1 MFVYLYVNY
10 NAKNIKY
17 KIDINCLINYSYGMK
32 YLAKYIKPYLIGLL
46 ALLFLV
52 WGQSYVNLILPDY
65 TAKIIDQGIT
75 LKNINIIWSEGIKML
90 LFTILGGLCTIL
102 IGFNAAKISAG
113 FAKRLRQATFNKI
126 EKFSLN
132 EFNVFSSSSLIT
144 RATND
149 IQQVQNV
156 LSMILRMSLLAPFM
170 GIGAIVKAYHL
181 APGMSWITLTA
192 VGVLAIMMTVLFL
205 IAIPKFTII
214 QKIVDQLGLQMR
226 EMLTGIRVIRAY
238 NNDRRQQLKFDKT
251 NSESMN
257 LNILI
262 NRLMSMMQ
270 PVMTLIMGLSTIAVV
285 WVGAYLIESGNLQI
299 GNILALT
306 QYVSQA
312 IMAFLMISII
322 FIMIPRAAVSVR
334 RINEILS
341 TVPEINDPAE
351 PKKPTEKING
361 LLEFNKVNFSYTG
374 SEQAVLSDISF
385 TARPGQTTAII
396 GGTGSGKTTLLN
408 LIPRL
413 YDVTGGSITIDGI
426 DIRDLSQHELHNYI
440 GYVPQ
445 KASLFSGTIKSNIAY
460 GRPDADLAEI
470 TEAAITAQ
478 AKEFI
483 ASSSDGL
490 DSAIAQAGNNISG
503 GQKQRLAIAR
513 ALVKKPPIFLFDD
526 SFSALD
532 FKTDAALRRA
542 LEKNLKTS
550 TIIIVAQRISTIMQ
564 ADNIIVLDNGKIVG
578 QGKHRDLL
586 TSSSVYREIAESQLS
601 ASELKEK

>member
-1 MFVYLYVNY
+1 
-10 NAKNIKY
+10 
-17 KIDINCLINYSYGMK
+17 MK

-46 ALLFLV
+46 ALLFFV

-65 TAKIIDQGIT
+65 TAKIIDQGII
-75 LKNINIIWSEGIKML
+75 LKNINIIWSEGTKML
-90 LFTILGGLCTIL
+90 LLTILGGLCTI
-102 IGFNAAKISAG
+102 AAKVSAG
-113 FAKRLRQATFNKI
+113 FAKRLRKAVFDKI
-126 EKFSLN
+126 ERFSLN
-132 EFNVFSSSSLIT
+132 EFNIFSSSSLIT

-149 IQQVQNV
+149 VQQIQNV
-156 LSMILRMSLLAPFM
+156 LSLMLRMSLLAPFM
-170 GIGAIVKAYHL
+170 GIGAIIKVYQL
-181 APGMSWITLTA
+181 APSLSWIILTA
-192 VGVLAIMMTVLFL
+192 ICVLALMITILFL

-214 QKIVDQLGLQMR
+214 QKMVDKLGLQIR

-238 NNDRRQQLKFDKT
+238 NNDQKQQLKFDKT
-251 NSESMN
+251 NTELMN

-262 NRLMSMMQ
+262 NRLISMMQ
-270 PVMTLIMGLSTIAVV
+270 PAMTLIMGLSAVAV
-285 WVGAYLIESGNLQI
+285 IWAGAYLVASGHLQI
-299 GNILALT
+299 GSILALT

-322 FIMIPRAAVSVR
+322 FIIIPRATVSVR

-341 TVPEINDPAE
+341 IIPEINDPAE
-351 PKKPTEKING
+351 PKHLTEKIHG
-361 LLEFNKVNFSYTG
+361 LLEFKKVDFSYKG

-385 TARPGQTTAII
+385 IAYPGQTTAII

-413 YDVTGGSITIDGI
+413 YDVTGGAITIDGI
-426 DIRDLSQHELHNYI
+426 DIRDLPQHELREYI

-445 KASLFSGTIKSNIAY
+445 KASLFSGTIKSNVAY
-460 GRPDADLAEI
+460 GRPSASLTEI
-470 TEAAITAQ
+470 TEAINTAQ
-478 AKEFI
+478 AAEFI
-483 ASSSDGL
+483 NDLADGL
-490 DSAIAQAGNNISG
+490 DSAIAQAGNNVSG

-532 FKTDAALRRA
+532 FKTDAALRQA
-542 LEKNLKTS
+542 LQNNLKTS

-578 QGKHRDLL
+578 QGKHQDLL
-586 TSSSVYREIAESQLS
+586 TSSAVYREIAESQLS
-601 ASELKEK
+601 ATELKKK

>member
-1 MFVYLYVNY
+1 
-10 NAKNIKY
+10 
-17 KIDINCLINYSYGMK
+17 MK

-46 ALLFLV
+46 ALLFFV

-65 TAKIIDQGIT
+65 TAKIIDQGII
-75 LKNINIIWSEGIKML
+75 LKNINIIWSEGTKML
-90 LFTILGGLCTIL
+90 LLTILGGLCTIL
-102 IGFNAAKISAG
+102 IGFIAAKVSAG
-113 FAKRLRQATFNKI
+113 FAKRLRKAVFDKI
-126 EKFSLN
+126 ERFSLN
-132 EFNVFSSSSLIT
+132 EFNIFSSSSLIT

-149 IQQVQNV
+149 VQQIQNV
-156 LSMILRMSLLAPFM
+156 LSLMLRMSLLAPFM
-170 GIGAIVKAYHL
+170 GIGAIIKVYQL
-181 APGMSWITLTA
+181 APSLSWIILTA
-192 VGVLAIMMTVLFL
+192 ICVLALMITILFL

-214 QKIVDQLGLQMR
+214 QKMVDKLGLQIR

-238 NNDRRQQLKFDKT
+238 NNDQKQQLKFDKT
-251 NSESMN
+251 NTELMN

-262 NRLMSMMQ
+262 NRLISMMQ
-270 PVMTLIMGLSTIAVV
+270 PAMTLIMGLSAVAV
-285 WVGAYLIESGNLQI
+285 IWAGAYLVASGHLQI
-299 GNILALT
+299 GSILALT

-322 FIMIPRAAVSVR
+322 FIIIPRATVSVR

-341 TVPEINDPAE
+341 IIPEINDPAE
-351 PKKPTEKING
+351 PKHLTEKIHG
-361 LLEFNKVNFSYTG
+361 LLEFKKVDFSYKG

-385 TARPGQTTAII
+385 IAYPGQTTAII

-413 YDVTGGSITIDGI
+413 YDVTGGAITIDGI
-426 DIRDLSQHELHNYI
+426 DIRDLPQHELREYI

-445 KASLFSGTIKSNIAY
+445 KASLFSGTIKSNVAY
-460 GRPDADLAEI
+460 GRPSASLTEI
-470 TEAAITAQ
+470 TEAINTAQ
-478 AKEFI
+478 AAEFI
-483 ASSSDGL
+483 NDLADGL
-490 DSAIAQAGNNISG
+490 DSAIAQAGNNVSG

-532 FKTDAALRRA
+532 FKTDAALRQA
-542 LEKNLKTS
+542 LQNNLKTS

-578 QGKHRDLL
+578 QGKHQDLL
-586 TSSSVYREIAESQLS
+586 TSSAVYREIAESQLS
-601 ASELKEK
+601 ATELKKK

>member
-1 MFVYLYVNY
+1 
-10 NAKNIKY
+10 
-17 KIDINCLINYSYGMK
+17 MK

-46 ALLFLV
+46 ALLFFV

-65 TAKIIDQGIT
+65 TAKIIDQGII
-75 LKNINIIWSEGIKML
+75 LKNINIIWSEGTKML
-90 LFTILGGLCTIL
+90 LLTILGGLCTIL
-102 IGFNAAKISAG
+102 IGFIAAKVSAG
-113 FAKRLRQATFNKI
+113 FAKRLRKAVFDKI
-126 EKFSLN
+126 ERFSLN
-132 EFNVFSSSSLIT
+132 EFNIFSSSSLIT

-149 IQQVQNV
+149 VQQIQNV
-156 LSMILRMSLLAPFM
+156 LSMMLRMSLLAPFM
-170 GIGAIVKAYHL
+170 GIGAIIKVYQL
-181 APGMSWITLTA
+181 APSLSWIILTA
-192 VGVLAIMMTVLFL
+192 ICVLALMITILFL

-214 QKIVDQLGLQMR
+214 QKMVDKLGLQIR

-238 NNDRRQQLKFDKT
+238 NNDQKQQLKFDKT
-251 NSESMN
+251 NTELMN

-262 NRLMSMMQ
+262 NRLISMMQ
-270 PVMTLIMGLSTIAVV
+270 PAMTLIMGLSAVAV
-285 WVGAYLIESGNLQI
+285 IWAGAYLVASGHLQI
-299 GNILALT
+299 GSILALT

-322 FIMIPRAAVSVR
+322 FIIIPRATVSVR

-341 TVPEINDPAE
+341 IIPEINDPAE
-351 PKKPTEKING
+351 PKHLTEKIHG
-361 LLEFNKVNFSYTG
+361 LLEFKKVDFSYKG

-385 TARPGQTTAII
+385 IAYPGQTTAII

-413 YDVTGGSITIDGI
+413 YDVTGGAITIDGI
-426 DIRDLSQHELHNYI
+426 DIRDLPQHELREYI

-445 KASLFSGTIKSNIAY
+445 KASLFSGTIKSNVAY
-460 GRPDADLAEI
+460 GRPSASLTEI
-470 TEAAITAQ
+470 TEAINTAQ
-478 AKEFI
+478 AAEFI
-483 ASSSDGL
+483 NDLADGL
-490 DSAIAQAGNNISG
+490 DSAIAQAGNNVSG

-532 FKTDAALRRA
+532 FKTDAALRQA
-542 LEKNLKTS
+542 LQNNLKTS

-578 QGKHRDLL
+578 QGKHQDLL
-586 TSSSVYREIAESQLS
+586 TSSAVYREIAESQLS
-601 ASELKEK
+601 ATELKKK

>member
-1 MFVYLYVNY
+1 
-10 NAKNIKY
+10 
-17 KIDINCLINYSYGMK
+17 MK

-46 ALLFLV
+46 ALLFFV

-65 TAKIIDQGIT
+65 TAKIIDQGIM
-75 LKNINIIWSEGIKML
+75 LKNINIIWSEGTKML
-90 LFTILGGLCTIL
+90 LLTILGGLCTIL
-102 IGFNAAKISAG
+102 IGFIAAKVSAG
-113 FAKRLRQATFNKI
+113 FAKRLRKAVFDKI
-126 EKFSLN
+126 ERFSLN
-132 EFNVFSSSSLIT
+132 EFNIFSSSSLIT

-149 IQQVQNV
+149 VQQIQNV
-156 LSMILRMSLLAPFM
+156 LSMMLRMSLLAPFM
-170 GIGAIVKAYHL
+170 GIGAIIKVYQL
-181 APGMSWITLTA
+181 APSLSWIILTA
-192 VGVLAIMMTVLFL
+192 ICVLALMITILFL

-214 QKIVDQLGLQMR
+214 QKMVDKLGLQIR

-238 NNDRRQQLKFDKT
+238 NNDQKQQLKFDKT
-251 NSESMN
+251 NTELMN

-262 NRLMSMMQ
+262 NRLISMMQ
-270 PVMTLIMGLSTIAVV
+270 PAMTLIMGLSAVAV
-285 WVGAYLIESGNLQI
+285 IWAGAYLVASGHLQI
-299 GNILALT
+299 GSILALT

-322 FIMIPRAAVSVR
+322 FIIIPRATVSVR

-341 TVPEINDPAE
+341 IIPEINDPAE
-351 PKKPTEKING
+351 PKHLTEKIHG
-361 LLEFNKVNFSYTG
+361 LLEFKKVDFSYKG

-385 TARPGQTTAII
+385 IAYPGQTTAII

-413 YDVTGGSITIDGI
+413 YDVTGDAITIDGI
-426 DIRDLSQHELHNYI
+426 DIRDLPQHELREYI

-445 KASLFSGTIKSNIAY
+445 KASLFSGTIKSNVAY
-460 GRPDADLAEI
+460 GRPSASLTEI
-470 TEAAITAQ
+470 TEAINTAQ
-478 AKEFI
+478 AAEFI
-483 ASSSDGL
+483 NDLADGL
-490 DSAIAQAGNNISG
+490 DSAIAQAGNNVSG

-532 FKTDAALRRA
+532 FKTDAALRQA
-542 LEKNLKTS
+542 LQNNLKTS

-578 QGKHRDLL
+578 QGKHQDLL
-586 TSSSVYREIAESQLS
+586 TSSAVYREIAESQLS
-601 ASELKEK
+601 ATELKKK

>member
-1 MFVYLYVNY
+1 
-10 NAKNIKY
+10 
-17 KIDINCLINYSYGMK
+17 MK

-46 ALLFLV
+46 ALLFFV

-65 TAKIIDQGIT
+65 TAKIIDQGII
-75 LKNINIIWSEGIKML
+75 LKNINIIWSEGTKML
-90 LFTILGGLCTIL
+90 LLTILGGLCTIL
-102 IGFNAAKISAG
+102 IGFIAAKVSAG
-113 FAKRLRQATFNKI
+113 FAKRLRKAVFDKI
-126 EKFSLN
+126 ERFSLN
-132 EFNVFSSSSLIT
+132 EFNIFSSSSLIT

-149 IQQVQNV
+149 VQQIQNV
-156 LSMILRMSLLAPFM
+156 LSMMLRMSLLAPFM
-170 GIGAIVKAYHL
+170 GIGAIIKVYQL
-181 APGMSWITLTA
+181 APSLSWIILTA
-192 VGVLAIMMTVLFL
+192 ICVLALMITILFL

-214 QKIVDQLGLQMR
+214 QKMVDKLGLQIR

-238 NNDRRQQLKFDKT
+238 NNDQKQQLKFDKT
-251 NSESMN
+251 NTELMN

-262 NRLMSMMQ
+262 NRLISMMQ
-270 PVMTLIMGLSTIAVV
+270 PAMTLIMGLSAVAV
-285 WVGAYLIESGNLQI
+285 IWAGAYLVASGHLQI
-299 GNILALT
+299 GSILALT

-322 FIMIPRAAVSVR
+322 FIIIPRATVSVR

-341 TVPEINDPAE
+341 IIPEINDPAE
-351 PKKPTEKING
+351 PKHLTEKIHG
-361 LLEFNKVNFSYTG
+361 LLEFKKVDFSYKG

-385 TARPGQTTAII
+385 IAYPGQTTAII

-413 YDVTGGSITIDGI
+413 YDVTGGAITIDGI
-426 DIRDLSQHELHNYI
+426 DIRDLSQHELREYI

-445 KASLFSGTIKSNIAY
+445 KASLFSGTIKSNVAY
-460 GRPDADLAEI
+460 GRPNASLTEI
-470 TEAAITAQ
+470 TEAINTAQ
-478 AKEFI
+478 AAEFI
-483 ASSSDGL
+483 NGLADGL
-490 DSAIAQAGNNISG
+490 DSAIAQAGNNVSG

-532 FKTDAALRRA
+532 FKTDAALRQA
-542 LEKNLKTS
+542 LQNNLKTS

-578 QGKHRDLL
+578 QGKHQDLL
-586 TSSSVYREIAESQLS
+586 TSSAVYREIAESQLS
-601 ASELKEK
+601 ATELKKK

>member
-1 MFVYLYVNY
+1 
-10 NAKNIKY
+10 
-17 KIDINCLINYSYGMK
+17 MK

-46 ALLFLV
+46 ALLFFV

-65 TAKIIDQGIT
+65 TAKIIDQGII
-75 LKNINIIWSEGIKML
+75 LKNINIIWSEGTKML
-90 LFTILGGLCTIL
+90 LLTILGGLCTIL
-102 IGFNAAKISAG
+102 IGFIAAKVSAG
-113 FAKRLRQATFNKI
+113 FAKRLRKAVFDKI
-126 EKFSLN
+126 ERFSLN
-132 EFNVFSSSSLIT
+132 EFNIFSSSSLIT

-149 IQQVQNV
+149 VQQIQNV
-156 LSMILRMSLLAPFM
+156 LSMMLRMSLLAPFM
-170 GIGAIVKAYHL
+170 GIGAIIKVYQL
-181 APGMSWITLTA
+181 APSLSWIILTA
-192 VGVLAIMMTVLFL
+192 ICVLALMITILFL

-214 QKIVDQLGLQMR
+214 QKMVDKLGLQIR

-238 NNDRRQQLKFDKT
+238 NNDQKQQLKFDKT
-251 NSESMN
+251 NTELMN

-262 NRLMSMMQ
+262 NRLISMMQ
-270 PVMTLIMGLSTIAVV
+270 PAMTLIMGLSAVAV
-285 WVGAYLIESGNLQI
+285 IWAGAYLVASGHLQI
-299 GNILALT
+299 GSILALT

-322 FIMIPRAAVSVR
+322 FIIIPRATVSVR

-341 TVPEINDPAE
+341 IIPEINDPAE
-351 PKKPTEKING
+351 LKHLTEKIHG
-361 LLEFNKVNFSYTG
+361 LLEFKKVDFSYKG

-385 TARPGQTTAII
+385 IAYPGQTTAII

-413 YDVTGGSITIDGI
+413 YDVTGGAITIDGI
-426 DIRDLSQHELHNYI
+426 DIRDLPQHELREYI

-445 KASLFSGTIKSNIAY
+445 KASLFSGTIKSNVAY
-460 GRPDADLAEI
+460 GRPSASLTEI
-470 TEAAITAQ
+470 TEAINTAQ
-478 AKEFI
+478 AAEFI
-483 ASSSDGL
+483 NDLADGL
-490 DSAIAQAGNNISG
+490 DSAIAQAGNNVSG

-532 FKTDAALRRA
+532 FKTDAALRQA
-542 LEKNLKTS
+542 LQNNLKTS

-578 QGKHRDLL
+578 QGKHQDLL
-586 TSSSVYREIAESQLS
+586 TSSAVYREIAESQLS
-601 ASELKEK
+601 ATELKKK

>member
-1 MFVYLYVNY
+1 
-10 NAKNIKY
+10 
-17 KIDINCLINYSYGMK
+17 MK

-46 ALLFLV
+46 ALLFFV

-65 TAKIIDQGIT
+65 TAKIIDQGII
-75 LKNINIIWSEGIKML
+75 LKNINIIWSEGTKML
-90 LFTILGGLCTIL
+90 LLTILGGLCTIL
-102 IGFNAAKISAG
+102 IGFIAAKVSAG
-113 FAKRLRQATFNKI
+113 FAKQLRKAVFDKI
-126 EKFSLN
+126 ERFSLN
-132 EFNVFSSSSLIT
+132 EFNIFSSSSLIT

-149 IQQVQNV
+149 VQQIQNV
-156 LSMILRMSLLAPFM
+156 LSLMLRMSLLAPFM
-170 GIGAIVKAYHL
+170 GIGAIIKVYQL
-181 APGMSWITLTA
+181 APSLSWIILTA
-192 VGVLAIMMTVLFL
+192 ICVLALMITILFL

-214 QKIVDQLGLQMR
+214 QKMVDKLGLQIR

-238 NNDRRQQLKFDKT
+238 NNDQKQQLKFDKT
-251 NSESMN
+251 NTELMN

-262 NRLMSMMQ
+262 NRLISMMQ
-270 PVMTLIMGLSTIAVV
+270 PAMTLIMGLSAVAV
-285 WVGAYLIESGNLQI
+285 IWAGAYLVASGHLQI
-299 GNILALT
+299 GSILALT

-322 FIMIPRAAVSVR
+322 FIIIPRATVSVR

-341 TVPEINDPAE
+341 IIPEINDPAE
-351 PKKPTEKING
+351 PKHLTEKIHG
-361 LLEFNKVNFSYTG
+361 LLEFKKVDFSYKG

-385 TARPGQTTAII
+385 IAYPGQTTAII

-413 YDVTGGSITIDGI
+413 YDVTGGAITIDGI
-426 DIRDLSQHELHNYI
+426 DIRDLPQHELREYI

-445 KASLFSGTIKSNIAY
+445 KASLFSGTIKSNVAY
-460 GRPDADLAEI
+460 GRPSASLTEI
-470 TEAAITAQ
+470 TEAINTAQ
-478 AKEFI
+478 AAEFI
-483 ASSSDGL
+483 NDLADGL
-490 DSAIAQAGNNISG
+490 DSAIAQAGNNVSG

-532 FKTDAALRRA
+532 FKTDAALRQA
-542 LEKNLKTS
+542 LQNNLKTS

-578 QGKHRDLL
+578 QGKHQDLL
-586 TSSSVYREIAESQLS
+586 TSSAVYREIAESQLS
-601 ASELKEK
+601 ATELKKK

>member
-1 MFVYLYVNY
+1 
-10 NAKNIKY
+10 
-17 KIDINCLINYSYGMK
+17 MK

-46 ALLFLV
+46 ALLFFV

-65 TAKIIDQGIT
+65 TAKIIDQGIM
-75 LKNINIIWSEGIKML
+75 LKNINIIWSEGTKML
-90 LFTILGGLCTIL
+90 LLTILGGLCTIL
-102 IGFNAAKISAG
+102 IGFIAAKVSAG
-113 FAKRLRQATFNKI
+113 FAKRLRKAVFDKI
-126 EKFSLN
+126 ERFSLN
-132 EFNVFSSSSLIT
+132 EFNIFSSSSLIT

-149 IQQVQNV
+149 VQQIQNV
-156 LSMILRMSLLAPFM
+156 LSLMLRMSLLAPFM
-170 GIGAIVKAYHL
+170 GIGAIIKVYQL
-181 APGMSWITLTA
+181 APSLSWIILTA
-192 VGVLAIMMTVLFL
+192 ICVLALMITILFL

-214 QKIVDQLGLQMR
+214 QKMVDKLGLQIR

-238 NNDRRQQLKFDKT
+238 NNDQKQQLKFDKT
-251 NSESMN
+251 NTELMN

-262 NRLMSMMQ
+262 NRLISMMQ
-270 PVMTLIMGLSTIAVV
+270 PAMTLIMGLSAVAV
-285 WVGAYLIESGNLQI
+285 IWAGAYLVASGHLQI
-299 GNILALT
+299 GSILALT

-322 FIMIPRAAVSVR
+322 FIIIPRATVSVR

-341 TVPEINDPAE
+341 IIPEINDPAE
-351 PKKPTEKING
+351 PKHLTEKIHG
-361 LLEFNKVNFSYTG
+361 LLEFKKVDFSYKG

-385 TARPGQTTAII
+385 IAYPGQTTAII

-413 YDVTGGSITIDGI
+413 YDVTGGAITIDGI
-426 DIRDLSQHELHNYI
+426 DIRDLPQHELREYI

-445 KASLFSGTIKSNIAY
+445 KASLFSGTIKSNVAY
-460 GRPDADLAEI
+460 GRPSASLTEI
-470 TEAAITAQ
+470 TEAINTAQ
-478 AKEFI
+478 AAEFI
-483 ASSSDGL
+483 NDLADGL
-490 DSAIAQAGNNISG
+490 DSAIAQAGNNVSG

-532 FKTDAALRRA
+532 FKTDAALRQA
-542 LEKNLKTS
+542 LQNNLKTS

-578 QGKHRDLL
+578 QGKHQDLL
-586 TSSSVYREIAESQLS
+586 TSSAVYREIAESQLS
-601 ASELKEK
+601 ATELKKK

>member
-1 MFVYLYVNY
+1 
-10 NAKNIKY
+10 
-17 KIDINCLINYSYGMK
+17 MK

-46 ALLFLV
+46 ALLFFV

-65 TAKIIDQGIT
+65 TAKIIDQGII
-75 LKNINIIWSEGIKML
+75 LKNINIIWSEGTKML
-90 LFTILGGLCTIL
+90 LLTILGGLCTIL
-102 IGFNAAKISAG
+102 IGFIAAKVSAG
-113 FAKRLRQATFNKI
+113 FAKQLRKAVFDKI
-126 EKFSLN
+126 ERFSLN
-132 EFNVFSSSSLIT
+132 EFNIFSSSSLIT

-149 IQQVQNV
+149 VQQIQNV
-156 LSMILRMSLLAPFM
+156 LSMMLRMSLLAPFM
-170 GIGAIVKAYHL
+170 GIGAIIKVYQL
-181 APGMSWITLTA
+181 APSLSWIILTA
-192 VGVLAIMMTVLFL
+192 ICVLALMITILFL

-214 QKIVDQLGLQMR
+214 QKMVDKLGLQIR

-238 NNDRRQQLKFDKT
+238 NNDQKQQLKFDKT
-251 NSESMN
+251 NTELMN

-262 NRLMSMMQ
+262 NRLISMMQ
-270 PVMTLIMGLSTIAVV
+270 PAMTLIMGLSAVAV
-285 WVGAYLIESGNLQI
+285 IWAGAYLVASGHLQI
-299 GNILALT
+299 GSILALT

-322 FIMIPRAAVSVR
+322 FIIIPRATVSVR

-341 TVPEINDPAE
+341 IIPEINDPAE
-351 PKKPTEKING
+351 PKHLTEKIHG
-361 LLEFNKVNFSYTG
+361 LLEFKKVDFSYKG

-385 TARPGQTTAII
+385 IAYPGQTTAII

-413 YDVTGGSITIDGI
+413 YDVTGGAITIDGI
-426 DIRDLSQHELHNYI
+426 DIRDLPQHELREYI

-445 KASLFSGTIKSNIAY
+445 KASLFSGTIKSNVAY
-460 GRPDADLAEI
+460 GRPSASLTEI
-470 TEAAITAQ
+470 TEAINTAQ
-478 AKEFI
+478 AAEFI
-483 ASSSDGL
+483 NDLADGL
-490 DSAIAQAGNNISG
+490 DSAIAQAGNNVSG

-532 FKTDAALRRA
+532 FKTDAALRQA
-542 LEKNLKTS
+542 LQNNLKTS

-578 QGKHRDLL
+578 QGKHQDLL
-586 TSSSVYREIAESQLS
+586 TSSAVYREIAESQLS
-601 ASELKEK
+601 ATELKKK